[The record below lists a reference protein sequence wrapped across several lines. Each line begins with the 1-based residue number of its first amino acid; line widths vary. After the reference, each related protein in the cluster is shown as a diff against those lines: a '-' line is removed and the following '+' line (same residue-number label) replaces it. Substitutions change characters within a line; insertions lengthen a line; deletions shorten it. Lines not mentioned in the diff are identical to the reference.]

1 VQSVYEMTPSEIRGK
16 WRKPGARTEL
26 EPGAGS
32 TISLRLPA
40 RAPFDGAGLMRFLAA
55 HAVPGLETA
64 SDELYER
71 DVRLPHGVAHVSIQ
85 LDRSGTGVA
94 CTAKLDSVADV
105 ATLVARVRRLFDL
118 DADSSAIDD
127 ALSADPRLAPLV
139 AAVPGIRVPGSLDAE
154 ETLFRTL
161 IGQQIS
167 VAAARTVLG
176 RLTAE
181 LGSDG
186 LFPTALQLAEHGRE
200 VVRGPASRINTIVG
214 VAEAIVSGELSLDLA
229 TPIDEFEARLVRLP
243 GVGPWTAGYLAMR
256 VLGNPDILLANDLVI
271 LQSADALG
279 LPARPRALAAHGERW
294 APWRSY
300 VALHLWRARPHR

>member
-1 VQSVYEMTPSEIRGK
+1 
-16 WRKPGARTEL
+16 
-26 EPGAGS
+26 
-32 TISLRLPA
+32 
-40 RAPFDGAGLMRFLAA
+40 
-55 HAVPGLETA
+55 
-64 SDELYER
+64 
-71 DVRLPHGVAHVSIQ
+71 
-85 LDRSGTGVA
+85 
-94 CTAKLDSVADV
+94 
-105 ATLVARVRRLFDL
+105 
-118 DADSSAIDD
+118 
-127 ALSADPRLAPLV
+127 
-139 AAVPGIRVPGSLDAE
+139 
-154 ETLFRTL
+154 
-161 IGQQIS
+161 
-167 VAAARTVLG
+167 VLG